1 MCVYVYRFCLMSF
14 NNLNLDKD
22 EGLGDAQKSLA
33 ARNCGIAQNHSV
45 IILCKLRK
53 ERYLPTISTQ
63 LHNTALFCTHLSIL
77 TFKVT
82 TRLRRLIIIGSFCLC
97 LVNSLFYSN

>member
-1 MCVYVYRFCLMSF
+1 MSF

-63 LHNTALFCTHLSIL
+63 LHNTALFLYTPFHPNVCLY
-77 TFKVT
+77 
-82 TRLRRLIIIGSFCLC
+82 SFYIFC
-97 LVNSLFYSN
+97 